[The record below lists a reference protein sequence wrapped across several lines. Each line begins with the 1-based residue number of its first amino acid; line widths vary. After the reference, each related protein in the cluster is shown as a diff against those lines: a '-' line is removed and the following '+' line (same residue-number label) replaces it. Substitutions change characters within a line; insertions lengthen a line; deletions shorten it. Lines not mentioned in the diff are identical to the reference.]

1 MKLNKKML
9 LASTLA
15 LSVFA
20 ATNVQ
25 AEEASTNQNWA
36 PRSVE
41 EVKADLA
48 NQGNTTTYTVKSGDT
63 LSTIAEA
70 MGIDV
75 NVLAKVNSIADV
87 NVIYPDTVITAT
99 YDANY
104 NATGVTI
111 QVADQSAPQASVDL
125 SNNQVTVGDTT
136 TSLDAIETPASS
148 EAPATDNSQAMPE
161 PEAPASEQAQTSE
174 SQDQEAPASEM
185 ADQSLASSEAT
196 GQDQGQS
203 ETADQSAPEA
213 EQQQIM
219 ANRLAPQA
227 DEQAGDQAASSEMPA
242 ASSEDNQ
249 SETPAPASE
258 SQAQEQATP
267 AQADQAPVAQEA
279 EQPTATEQA
288 APQNSNVN
296 TDGLQPSAANFANDV
311 ANKYGTTDIY
321 GLRAGDSGDHGSG
334 NAVDVMT
341 YDNTQLGQEV
351 ADYATSNMEAN
362 NISYVIYQQ
371 KFYAPTDNKYGPA
384 YTWNEMPDRGDATAN
399 HMDHVHVSF
408 NN

>member
-20 ATNVQ
+20 ATQVQ
-25 AEEASTNQNWA
+25 AEEANANQNWT

-48 NQGNTTTYTVKSGDT
+48 NQGDTTTYTVKSGDT
-63 LSTIAEA
+63 LSTIAQA

-75 NVLAKVNSIADV
+75 NVLAKVNAIADI
-87 NVIYPDTVITAT
+87 NAIYPDTVITAT
-99 YDANY
+99 YDANH

-111 QVADQSAPQASVDL
+111 QAADQSAPQASVDL

-148 EAPATDNSQAMPE
+148 EAPATDNSQAMPA
-161 PEAPASEQAQTSE
+161 PEAPASEGAQTSE
-174 SQDQEAPASEM
+174 VSDQAAATSEV
-185 ADQSLASSEAT
+185 A
-196 GQDQGQS
+196 DQGQAQS
-203 ETADQSAPEA
+203 ATAEQVAPVADQGQGAQA
-213 EQQQIM
+213 
-219 ANRLAPQA
+219 APQA
-227 DEQAGDQAASSEMPA
+227 DNQANDQSASSEMPA

-249 SETPAPASE
+249 SEAPAPASE
-258 SQAQEQATP
+258 SQAQAVEVTP
-267 AQADQAPVAQEA
+267 VEADSVQADQAPAAQEA
-279 EQPTATEQA
+279 EQPSATEQA
-288 APQNSNVN
+288 APQNPNIN

-311 ANKYGTTDIY
+311 ANKYGTTDVY
-321 GLRAGDSGDHGSG
+321 GLRPGDPGDHGTG

-371 KFYAPTDNKYGPA
+371 KFYAPTENKYGPA
-384 YTWNEMPDRGDATAN
+384 YTWNQMPDRGDATAN

>member
-20 ATNVQ
+20 ATQVQ
-25 AEEASTNQNWA
+25 AEEANANQNWT

-48 NQGNTTTYTVKSGDT
+48 NQGDTTTYTVKSGDT
-63 LSTIAEA
+63 LSTIAQA

-75 NVLAKVNSIADV
+75 NVLAKVNAIADI

-99 YDANY
+99 YDANH

-111 QVADQSAPQASVDL
+111 QAADQSAPQASVDL

-148 EAPATDNSQAMPE
+148 EAPATDNSQAMPA
-161 PEAPASEQAQTSE
+161 PEAPASEGAQTSE
-174 SQDQEAPASEM
+174 VSDQAAATSEV
-185 ADQSLASSEAT
+185 A
-196 GQDQGQS
+196 DQGQ
-203 ETADQSAPEA
+203 AQSATA
-213 EQQQIM
+213 EQV
-219 ANRLAPQA
+219 APVADRGQGAQA
-227 DEQAGDQAASSEMPA
+227 DNQANDQAASSELPA

-249 SETPAPASE
+249 SGAPAPASE
-258 SQAQEQATP
+258 SQAQAVEATP
-267 AQADQAPVAQEA
+267 VEADSVQADQAPAAQEA
-279 EQPTATEQA
+279 EQPSATEQA
-288 APQNSNVN
+288 APQNPNIN

-311 ANKYGTTDIY
+311 ANKYGTTDVY
-321 GLRAGDSGDHGSG
+321 GLRPGDPGDHGTG

-371 KFYAPTDNKYGPA
+371 KFYAPTDNIYGPA
-384 YTWNEMPDRGDATAN
+384 YTWNDMLDRGSDTAN

-408 NN
+408 NS

>member
-20 ATNVQ
+20 ATQVQ
-25 AEEASTNQNWA
+25 AEEANANQNWT

-48 NQGNTTTYTVKSGDT
+48 NQGDTTTYTVKSGDT
-63 LSTIAEA
+63 LSTIAQA

-75 NVLAKVNSIADV
+75 NVLAKVNAIADV
-87 NVIYPDTVITAT
+87 NVIYPDTVITVT
-99 YDANY
+99 YDANH

-111 QVADQSAPQASVDL
+111 QAADQSAPQASVDL
-125 SNNQVTVGDTT
+125 SNNQVIVGDTT

-148 EAPATDNSQAMPE
+148 EAPAADQSQAMPA
-161 PEAPASEQAQTSE
+161 PEAPASEGAQTSE
-174 SQDQEAPASEM
+174 VSDQAAATSEV
-185 ADQSLASSEAT
+185 A
-196 GQDQGQS
+196 DQGQAQS
-203 ETADQSAPEA
+203 ETVAQGASEVAQPAADQG
-213 EQQQIM
+213 
-219 ANRLAPQA
+219 QA
-227 DEQAGDQAASSEMPA
+227 DNNQASDQAASQEQASGNQAASSEIPA

-279 EQPTATEQA
+279 AQPTATEQA
-288 APQNSNVN
+288 APQNPNIN

-321 GLRAGDSGDHGSG
+321 GVRQGDSGDHGSG

-371 KFYAPTDNKYGPA
+371 KFYAPTENKYGPA
-384 YTWNEMPDRGDATAN
+384 YTWNQMPDRGDATAN

>member
-48 NQGNTTTYTVKSGDT
+48 NQGDTTTYTVKSGDT

-87 NVIYPDTVITAT
+87 NVIFPGTVISAT
-99 YDANY
+99 YDANH
-104 NATGVTI
+104 NATDVTI
-111 QVADQSAPQASVDL
+111 QGAGQETPQASVDL
-125 SNNQVTVGDTT
+125 SNNQVTVGENT
-136 TSLDAIETPASS
+136 TSLDDIETPASS
-148 EAPATDNSQAMPE
+148 EAPATDNSQAMPA
-161 PEAPASEQAQTSE
+161 PEAPASEGAQTSE
-174 SQDQEAPASEM
+174 VSDQAAATSEV
-185 ADQSLASSEAT
+185 A
-196 GQDQGQS
+196 DQGQAQS
-203 ETADQSAPEA
+203 ATADQAAPVA
-213 EQQQIM
+213 DQGQG
-219 ANRLAPQA
+219 AQA
-227 DEQAGDQAASSEMPA
+227 DNQANDQSASSEMPA

-258 SQAQEQATP
+258 SQAQDQATP

-279 EQPTATEQA
+279 EHPTATEQA

-321 GLRAGDSGDHGSG
+321 GVRQGDSGDHGSG

>member
-20 ATNVQ
+20 ATQVQ
-25 AEEASTNQNWA
+25 AEEANANQNWA

-87 NVIYPDTVITAT
+87 NVIFPGTVISAT
-99 YDANY
+99 YDANH
-104 NATGVTI
+104 NATDVTI
-111 QVADQSAPQASVDL
+111 QGAGQETPPASVDL

-148 EAPATDNSQAMPE
+148 EAPATDQSQAMPE
-161 PEAPASEQAQTSE
+161 PQAPASEQAQGSE
-174 SQDQEAPASEM
+174 TA
-185 ADQSLASSEAT
+185 ASSEAA
-196 GQDQGQS
+196 DQGQAQS
-203 ETADQSAPEA
+203 ETVAQGASEVAQPAADQG
-213 EQQQIM
+213 
-219 ANRLAPQA
+219 QA
-227 DEQAGDQAASSEMPA
+227 DNNQASDQAASQEQASDNQAASSEMPA

-267 AQADQAPVAQEA
+267 AQVDQAPVAQEA

-288 APQNSNVN
+288 APQNSSVN
-296 TDGLQPSAANFANDV
+296 TDGMSPSAANFANNV
-311 ANKYGTTDIY
+311 ANQYGTTDIGGY
-321 GLRAGDSGDHGSG
+321 REGDSGDHGTG

-371 KFYAPTDNKYGPA
+371 KFYAPTENKYGPA
-384 YTWNEMPDRGDATAN
+384 YTWNQMPDRGDATAN

>member
-20 ATNVQ
+20 ATQVQ
-25 AEEASTNQNWA
+25 AEEANANQNWT

-48 NQGNTTTYTVKSGDT
+48 NQGDTTTYTVKSGDT
-63 LSTIAEA
+63 LSTIAQA

-75 NVLAKVNSIADV
+75 NVFAKVNAIADV

-99 YDANY
+99 YDANH

-111 QVADQSAPQASVDL
+111 QAADQSAPQASVDL

-148 EAPATDNSQAMPE
+148 EAPATDNSQAMPA
-161 PEAPASEQAQTSE
+161 PEAPASEGAQTSE
-174 SQDQEAPASEM
+174 VSDQAAATSEVADQDQAQSATAEQVAPVA
-185 ADQSLASSEAT
+185 
-196 GQDQGQS
+196 DQGQG
-203 ETADQSAPEA
+203 AQA
-213 EQQQIM
+213 
-219 ANRLAPQA
+219 APQA
-227 DEQAGDQAASSEMPA
+227 DNQANDQAASSELPA

-249 SETPAPASE
+249 SEAPAPASE
-258 SQAQEQATP
+258 SQAQAVEATP
-267 AQADQAPVAQEA
+267 VEADSVQADQAPAAQEA
-279 EQPTATEQA
+279 EQPSATEQA
-288 APQNSNVN
+288 APQNPNIN

-311 ANKYGTTDIY
+311 ANKYGTTDVY
-321 GLRAGDSGDHGSG
+321 GLRPGDPGDHGTG

-408 NN
+408 NH

>member
-20 ATNVQ
+20 ATKVQ
-25 AEEASTNQNWA
+25 AEEANANQNWT

-48 NQGNTTTYTVKSGDT
+48 NQGDTTTYTVKSGDT
-63 LSTIAEA
+63 LSTIAQA

-75 NVLAKVNSIADV
+75 NVLAKVNAIADI
-87 NVIYPDTVITAT
+87 NVIYPDTVIKAT
-99 YDANY
+99 YDANH

-111 QVADQSAPQASVDL
+111 QAADQSAPQASVDL

-148 EAPATDNSQAMPE
+148 EAPATDNSQAMPA
-161 PEAPASEQAQTSE
+161 PEAPASEGAQTSE
-174 SQDQEAPASEM
+174 VSDQAAATSEV
-185 ADQSLASSEAT
+185 A
-196 GQDQGQS
+196 DQGQAQS
-203 ETADQSAPEA
+203 ATAEQVAPVADQGQGAQA
-213 EQQQIM
+213 
-219 ANRLAPQA
+219 APQA
-227 DEQAGDQAASSEMPA
+227 DNQANDQSASSEMPA

-249 SETPAPASE
+249 SEAPAPASE
-258 SQAQEQATP
+258 SQAQAVEVTP
-267 AQADQAPVAQEA
+267 VEADSVQADQAPAAQEA
-279 EQPTATEQA
+279 EQPSATEQA
-288 APQNSNVN
+288 APQNPNIN

-311 ANKYGTTDIY
+311 ANKYGTTDVY
-321 GLRAGDSGDHGSG
+321 GLRPGDPGDHGTG

-371 KFYAPTDNKYGPA
+371 KFYAPTENKYGPA
-384 YTWNEMPDRGDATAN
+384 YTWNQMPDRGDATAN

>member
-20 ATNVQ
+20 ATQVQ
-25 AEEASTNQNWA
+25 AEEANANQNWA

-48 NQGNTTTYTVKSGDT
+48 NQGDTTTYTVKSGDT
-63 LSTIAEA
+63 LSTIAQA

-75 NVLAKVNSIADV
+75 NVLAKVNAIADV
-87 NVIYPDTVITAT
+87 NVIFPGTVISAT
-99 YDANY
+99 YDANH
-104 NATGVTI
+104 NATDVTI
-111 QVADQSAPQASVDL
+111 QGAGQETPQASVDL
-125 SNNQVTVGDTT
+125 SDNQVTVGENT
-136 TSLDAIETPASS
+136 TSLDDIETPASS
-148 EAPATDNSQAMPE
+148 EAPATDQSQAMPE
-161 PEAPASEQAQTSE
+161 PQAPASEQAQGSE
-174 SQDQEAPASEM
+174 TA
-185 ADQSLASSEAT
+185 ASSEAA
-196 GQDQGQS
+196 DQGQAQS
-203 ETADQSAPEA
+203 ETVAQGASEVAQPVADQG
-213 EQQQIM
+213 
-219 ANRLAPQA
+219 QA
-227 DEQAGDQAASSEMPA
+227 DNNQASDQAASQEQASDNQAASSEMPA

-249 SETPAPASE
+249 SETPVPASE

-321 GLRAGDSGDHGSG
+321 GVRQGDSGDHGSG

-371 KFYAPTDNKYGPA
+371 KFYAPTNNIYGPA
-384 YTWNEMPDRGDATAN
+384 YTWNEMPDRGSATEN

-408 NN
+408 NH

>member
-20 ATNVQ
+20 ATQVQ
-25 AEEASTNQNWA
+25 AEEANANQNWT

-48 NQGNTTTYTVKSGDT
+48 NQGDTTTYTVKSGDT
-63 LSTIAEA
+63 LSTIAQA

-75 NVLAKVNSIADV
+75 NVLAKVNAIADI

-99 YDANY
+99 YDANH

-111 QVADQSAPQASVDL
+111 QAADQSAPQASVDL

-148 EAPATDNSQAMPE
+148 EAPATDNSQAMPA
-161 PEAPASEQAQTSE
+161 PEAPASEGAQTSE
-174 SQDQEAPASEM
+174 VSDQAAATSEV
-185 ADQSLASSEAT
+185 A
-196 GQDQGQS
+196 DQGQAQS
-203 ETADQSAPEA
+203 ATAEQVAPVADQGQGAQA
-213 EQQQIM
+213 
-219 ANRLAPQA
+219 APQA
-227 DEQAGDQAASSEMPA
+227 DNQANDQSASSEMPA

-249 SETPAPASE
+249 SEAPAPASE
-258 SQAQEQATP
+258 SQAQAVEVTP
-267 AQADQAPVAQEA
+267 VEADSIQADQAPAAQEA
-279 EQPTATEQA
+279 EQPSATEQA
-288 APQNSNVN
+288 APQNPNIN

-311 ANKYGTTDIY
+311 ANKYGTTDVY
-321 GLRAGDSGDHGSG
+321 GLRPGDPGDHGTG

-371 KFYAPTDNKYGPA
+371 KFYAPTENKYGPA
-384 YTWNEMPDRGDATAN
+384 YTWNQMPDRGDATAN

>member
-20 ATNVQ
+20 ATQVQ
-25 AEEASTNQNWA
+25 AEEANANQNWT

-48 NQGNTTTYTVKSGDT
+48 NQGDTTTYTVKSGDT
-63 LSTIAEA
+63 LSTIAQA

-75 NVLAKVNSIADV
+75 NVLAKVNAIADI

-99 YDANY
+99 YDANH

-111 QVADQSAPQASVDL
+111 QAADQSAPQASVDL

-148 EAPATDNSQAMPE
+148 EAPATDNSQAMPA
-161 PEAPASEQAQTSE
+161 PEAPASEGAQTSE
-174 SQDQEAPASEM
+174 VSDQAAATSEV
-185 ADQSLASSEAT
+185 A
-196 GQDQGQS
+196 DQGQAQS
-203 ETADQSAPEA
+203 ATAEQVAPVADQGQGAQA
-213 EQQQIM
+213 
-219 ANRLAPQA
+219 APQA
-227 DEQAGDQAASSEMPA
+227 APQANDQAASSELPA

-249 SETPAPASE
+249 SGAPAPASE
-258 SQAQEQATP
+258 SQAQAVEATP
-267 AQADQAPVAQEA
+267 VEAESVQADQAPAAQEA
-279 EQPTATEQA
+279 EQPSATEQA
-288 APQNSNVN
+288 APQNSSVN
-296 TDGLQPSAANFANDV
+296 TDGMSPSAANFANNV
-311 ANKYGTTDIY
+311 ANQYGTTDIGGY
-321 GLRAGDSGDHGSG
+321 REGDSGDHGTG